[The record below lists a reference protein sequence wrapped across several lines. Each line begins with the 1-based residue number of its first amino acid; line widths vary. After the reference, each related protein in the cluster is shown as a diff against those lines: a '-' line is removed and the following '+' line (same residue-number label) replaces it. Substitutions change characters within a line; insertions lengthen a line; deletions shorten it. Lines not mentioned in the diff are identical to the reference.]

1 MTKTELLTWLND
13 QEWCDAILGTPQA
26 IGEPQVDGTQWYA
39 VTIREVYKSTA
50 ITRRIHFYVVNE
62 NTSSETAYWKDS
74 IPNATLGNTSTNIP
88 TYKMITF
95 RTILNAV
102 GADVYTAMRMRL
114 DAAAAQSL
122 VLSDV
127 LEMLK
132 TYGPDGGI
140 DINAPGT
147 QAIIQSLVAT
157 NVLTQ
162 AEADAVIA
170 LAD

>member
-1 MTKTELLTWLND
+1 MTKTELLQWLGN
-13 QEWCDAILGTPQA
+13 QPWCASV
-26 IGEPQVDGTQWYA
+26 GEPELVDASSGWQK
-39 VTIREVYKSTA
+39 VTVREVYENTA
-50 ITRRIHFYVVNE
+50 ITRAIHFY
-62 NTSSETAYWKDS
+62 ETPDGCYWKDS
-74 IPNATLGNTSTNIP
+74 EPTATLVPTPAAI

-140 DINAPGT
+140 DINAAST
-147 QAIIQSLVAT
+147 QAIIQSLVGT

-170 LAD
+170 LADADLRGE

>member
-1 MTKTELLTWLND
+1 MKKSELLSWLGS
-13 QEWCDAILGTPQA
+13 QEWIQSVGTSEWINTSDNISWYFVNA
-26 IGEPQVDGTQWYA
+26 LEVDGDSA
-39 VTIREVYKSTA
+39 IRHKYG
-50 ITRRIHFYVVNE
+50 IYVENE
-62 NTSSETAYWKDS
+62 GTDEERAYWTDGQPQKTMNVSPD
-74 IPNATLGNTSTNIP
+74 IPV
-88 TYKMITF
+88 YKMITF

-127 LEMLK
+127 MDMLK

-140 DINAPGT
+140 DINAAST
-147 QAIIQSLVAT
+147 QAIIQSLVAA

>member
-1 MTKTELLTWLND
+1 MKKSELLAWLGSQD
-13 QEWCDAILGTPQA
+13 WIQSV
-26 IGEPQVDGTQWYA
+26 GECELINTSDGIQWYFVNA
-39 VTIREVYKSTA
+39 LEFSNSAAIRHKYG
-50 ITRRIHFYVVNE
+50 FYVSNE
-62 NTSSETAYWKDS
+62 GLSDENAYWQDVQPQKTMDVQ
-74 IPNATLGNTSTNIP
+74 P
-88 TYKMITF
+88 TPMYKMITF
-95 RTILNAV
+95 RSILNAV

-114 DAAAAQSL
+114 DAAAEQSL

-140 DINAPGT
+140 DINAAGT

>member
-1 MTKTELLTWLND
+1 MTKTELLAWIENQTWV
-13 QEWCDAILGTPQA
+13 QSV
-26 IGEPQVDGTQWYA
+26 GEPVTVDAASGWQK
-39 VTIREVYKSTA
+39 VTIREVDGDVA
-50 ITRRIHFYVVNE
+50 VNRIIHFY
-62 NTSSETAYWKDS
+62 ETPDGCYWKDS
-74 IPNATLGNTSTNIP
+74 EPAKTLGSVENATP
-88 TYKMITF
+88 AYKMITF

-140 DINAPGT
+140 DINATST

>member
-1 MTKTELLTWLND
+1 MKKSDLLVWLSNQDWIQSVGECEL
-13 QEWCDAILGTPQA
+13 I
-26 IGEPQVDGTQWYA
+26 
-39 VTIREVYKSTA
+39 
-50 ITRRIHFYVVNE
+50 
-62 NTSSETAYWKDS
+62 NTSDGIKWYFVNALEVSNGAAIRHKYGLYVSNEGLSDENAYWQDGQPQKTMDVQ
-74 IPNATLGNTSTNIP
+74 STP

-102 GADVYTAMRMRL
+102 GVEMYTAMRMRL
-114 DAAAAQSL
+114 DAAAEQSL

-140 DINAPGT
+140 DINAAST
-147 QAIIQSLVAT
+147 KAIIQSMVAT

-162 AEADAVIA
+162 DEADAVIA